1 MAIPITCPGC
11 QAGFEVPEN
20 LAGKTIRCTSCK
32 TQLSVPAA
40 DAKKPFGWAGS
51 AAKPAAAAA
60 PAKAAP
66 ARAAVAVDD
75 DDEDDRK
82 TSPAK
87 TASKNGP
94 TIKGAIKSGSKR
106 RDDDDDD
113 DDDDRPRRRKNTKAA
128 GGGAMLALIGGGVLC
143 LGAIVGLSVWLLS
156 DGDKD
161 TAKSDNTTNNSTTPT
176 SGPPNPGRDG
186 QRTVAHPHGVG
197 PARHSTWSRA

>member
-32 TQLSVPAA
+32 TQLTVPAA
-40 DAKKPFGWAGS
+40 EAKKPFGWAG
-51 AAKPAAAAA
+51 AAAQPAATAKPA
-60 PAKAAP
+60 PAKAA
-66 ARAAVAVDD
+66 VAVD

-82 TSPAK
+82 TSPSK
-87 TASKNGP
+87 PASKNGP
-94 TIKGAIKSGSKR
+94 TIKGAIKPGSKR

-113 DDDDRPRRRKNTKAA
+113 DDDDDRPRRGKKSKGAGA

-156 DGDKD
+156 DDGDKD
-161 TAKSDNTTNNSTTPT
+161 TA
-176 SGPPNPGRDG
+176 
-186 QRTVAHPHGVG
+186 
-197 PARHSTWSRA
+197 